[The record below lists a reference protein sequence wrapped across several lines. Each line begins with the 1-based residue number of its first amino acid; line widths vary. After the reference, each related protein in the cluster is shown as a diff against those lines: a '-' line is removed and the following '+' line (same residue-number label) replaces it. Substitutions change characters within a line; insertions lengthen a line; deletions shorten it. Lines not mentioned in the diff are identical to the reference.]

1 MTSKM
6 SRRQFTKTSGL
17 ATMGILLGCS
27 TSNRFSLIIRNGTI
41 IDGLGSPPL
50 RADIGIKGDRIVAI
64 ADLSTATADK
74 IVDASGLYVSP
85 GFIDIHTHTDTEL
98 LVNPKGESKMHQG
111 VTTEVAGNCGSSPFP
126 MTDEEFTHYD
136 ENLFEKYD
144 IHATWKRISGFLNAL
159 EKSRISMNYATFTGH
174 GDLRAHVVGKND
186 ETPTP
191 DQMREMKRLLRD
203 SMENGS
209 FGLSTGLEYAP
220 SSYASTEEIIDLCTV
235 VSENGG
241 VYATHMRN
249 EDDHVEEA
257 IVEALQICEQ
267 ANVSTQISHLKA
279 CNQAN
284 WHKVD
289 HMLELIE
296 TAESSGLPVTA
307 DRYPYIAYGTGLSTF
322 LPLWSRQGST
332 EEILNRL
339 QDSAQVSKIREY
351 AEYRGARIG
360 GWDRVV
366 ISFCKSEE
374 NKKWEGKSIMECA
387 SNTGDAPFEFI
398 RKILIEEE
406 NGVSIVG
413 FAMDED
419 NLKKVLSS
427 PLSMVASD
435 GCAVAPYGKLARG
448 KPHPRYY
455 GTFPRVLGRYCREE
469 KIMDIQTAVAKMTS
483 MPARKLG
490 LKQRGVIETTAFAD
504 IVVFDGTTVSD
515 RATFTD
521 PHQYAAGIKHVIVN
535 GAMTIENEEHTGAV
549 SGTVLRH
556 GSA

>member
-6 SRRQFTKTSGL
+6 SRRQFAKTSGF

-27 TSNRFSLIIRNGTI
+27 SSNRFSLIIRNGTI
-41 IDGLGSPPL
+41 IDGLGSPPVK
-50 RADIGIKGDRIVAI
+50 ADIGIRGDRIVAV
-64 ADLSTATADK
+64 ADLSTASADNFL
-74 IVDASGLYVSP
+74 DASGLIVSP

-98 LVNPKGESKMHQG
+98 LVNPRGESKMHQG

-126 MTDEEFTHYD
+126 MTDEEYAHYD
-136 ENLFEKYD
+136 ENLFDKYD
-144 IHATWKRISGFLNAL
+144 IHASWIRISGFLDAL

-174 GDLRAHVVGKND
+174 GDLRAYVVGKND
-186 ETPTP
+186 VTLTPV
-191 DQMREMKRLLRD
+191 QMEEMKRMLRE

-220 SSYASTEEIIDLCTV
+220 SSYAPTEEIINLCTV
-235 VSENGG
+235 VSEQGG

-249 EDDHVEEA
+249 EDDRVEEA
-257 IVEALQICEQ
+257 IVEALQICKQ
-267 ANVSTQISHLKA
+267 AKVSTQISHLKA
-279 CNQAN
+279 CNHAN

-296 TAESSGLPVTA
+296 TAESNGLPVTA

-322 LPLWSRQGST
+322 LPIRSRQGST

-387 SNTGDAPFEFI
+387 ARTGDTPFEFI

-427 PLSMVASD
+427 PLTMVASD

-455 GTFPRVLGRYCREE
+455 GTFPRVLGRYSREE
-469 KIMDIQTAVAKMTS
+469 KIMNLQTAIAKMTS

-490 LKQRGVIETTAFAD
+490 LKQRGVIEANAFAD
-504 IVVFDGTTVSD
+504 IVVFDGNTVND
-515 RATFTD
+515 RATFSD

-535 GAMTIENEEHTGAV
+535 GVMTIENEKHTGAV
-549 SGTVLRH
+549 SGKVLRH